1 MGELMVIR
9 RTDLIPPRARQVK
22 GMEAY
27 ETQSVGGLLCG
38 GSDMGE
44 RPTQGARQQRCMRSH
59 ACGDV
64 TARRDGNHSSG
75 DEKQ

>member
-1 MGELMVIR
+1 MNSFYESA
-9 RTDLIPPRARQVK
+9 PRARQVK

-44 RPTQGARQQRCMRSH
+44 RPTQGARQQRRMRSH
-59 ACGDV
+59 ACEDV
-64 TARRDGNHSSG
+64 TVGETTSWSAPETEAKS
-75 DEKQ
+75 